1 MKTPKA
7 AQIANQPGEPTVL
20 RCAHYYRFV
29 DCPYRYCAGRAMLEA
44 LQRIDRQ
51 AMSLHPIGHDAIM
64 AVRAALRLAGQK
76 PAPEYKPRRR
86 NLPDD
91 EVSIVPEPTE
101 EQRRKQDA
109 RMKALHA
116 LFTQRTTE

>member
-1 MKTPKA
+1 MKKP
-7 AQIANQPGEPTVL
+7 EPAKIENNRTDKGAL
-20 RCAHYYRFV
+20 RCAHFSEYSK
-29 DCPYRYCAGRAMLEA
+29 CPYRYCAGRAMLEA
-44 LQRIDRQ
+44 LKRIDRQ
-51 AMSLHPIGHDAIM
+51 AMSPHPIGHDAIM
-64 AVRAALRLAGQK
+64 AVRAALRLAGEK

-86 NLPDD
+86 TLPED